1 MVPAYSGDVE
11 SWAASPRQRPW
22 PLPGWLTSSGG
33 RLGDILVVAVV
44 GAAQIAV
51 PVLGGPP
58 AAGQR
63 HLDALGIALLAVSAL
78 ALAARRQRP
87 VGVLVVTVVAVALY
101 YLLCY
106 PHGVSFLSL
115 YVAFYTAVVTGHRL
129 IAWVGAVVLAANMWL
144 SMAAG
149 YPVTSGI
156 VAWTT
161 AWLLIVMGG
170 GEVVRLRRAYLGS
183 LRQRAI
189 EAERTRDE
197 EGRRRASE
205 ERLHIARE
213 LHDLIGHNISLIH
226 VQASV
231 GLHLLERQ
239 PDQAAAALTAIKQ
252 ASKDT
257 LDELRLVIGG
267 VRDAGEESPRR
278 PARGLGDLDA
288 LVSAAA
294 AAGLDVRMEVSG
306 TPRPVPA
313 ALGLAAFRIV
323 QESLTN
329 VRRHAGPAA
338 AAAVRLEYGDRDL
351 TVRVEDDGCGP
362 AAWPGRSGGRGLDGM
377 RERAAAVGGRLDA
390 RPRPDGGFQV
400 VARLPLGGASPGEA
414 Q

>member
-1 MVPAYSGDVE
+1 VE
-11 SWAASPRQRPW
+11 SWAASPQRRPW
-22 PLPGWLTSSGG
+22 PLPGWLTSSG

-51 PVLGGPP
+51 PVLAGPP

-78 ALAARRQRP
+78 ALAARRKRP
-87 VGVLVVTVVAVALY
+87 VAVLVVTVVAVALY
-101 YLLCY
+101 YLLGF

-115 YVAFYTAVVTGHRL
+115 YVAFFTAVVTGHRL

-149 YPVTSGI
+149 YPVTSTV

-170 GEVVRLRRAYLGS
+170 GEVVRLRRDYLGS
-183 LRQRAI
+183 LRQRAV

-213 LHDLIGHNISLIH
+213 LHDLIGHNVSLIH

-239 PDQAAAALTAIKQ
+239 PDQAAAALAAIKQ

-267 VRDAGEESPRR
+267 VRNAGEESPRR

-288 LVSAAA
+288 LVSATA
-294 AAGLDVRMEVSG
+294 AAGLEVRMEVSG
-306 TPRPVPA
+306 SPRLVPA

-338 AAAVRLEYGDRDL
+338 VAVRLEYGDRDL
-351 TVRVEDDGCGP
+351 TVRVEDDGRGP
-362 AAWPGRSGGRGLDGM
+362 GAGRPGRSGGSGLAGM

-390 RPRPDGGFQV
+390 GARPGGGFQV
-400 VARLPLGGASPGEA
+400 VARLPLGSAGPGGA

>member
-1 MVPAYSGDVE
+1 M
-11 SWAASPRQRPW
+11 
-22 PLPGWLTSSGG
+22 
-33 RLGDILVVAVV
+33 AVV

-51 PVLGGPP
+51 PVLTAP

-63 HLDALGIALLAVSAL
+63 PLDALGIALLAVSAL

-87 VGVLVVTVVAVALY
+87 VGVLVVTVVAVTLY
-101 YLLCY
+101 YLLGY

-115 YVAFYTAVVTGHRL
+115 YVAFYTAIVTGHRL

-144 SMAAG
+144 SEAAG
-149 YPVTSGI
+149 YPVTSAV

-257 LDELRLVIGG
+257 LDELRLVIGA
-267 VRDAGEESPRR
+267 VRNAGEELPRR
-278 PARGLGDLDA
+278 PARGLDDLDA
-288 LVSAAA
+288 LVSATAA
-294 AAGLDVRMEVSG
+294 ADLDVRMEVSG
-306 TPRPVPA
+306 SPRPVPA

-338 AAAVRLEYGDRDL
+338 VAVRLEYGDRDL
-351 TVRVEDDGCGP
+351 TVRVEDDGRGP
-362 AAWPGRSGGRGLDGM
+362 GAARPGHSGGSGLAGM

-390 RPRPDGGFQV
+390 TARPGGGFQV
-400 VARLPLGGASPGEA
+400 VAWLPLGGVSPGGA

>member
-1 MVPAYSGDVE
+1 VE
-11 SWAASPRQRPW
+11 SWAASPQHRPW

-51 PVLGGPP
+51 PVVTAGPP

-101 YLLCY
+101 YLLGY

-129 IAWVGAVVLAANMWL
+129 IAWVGAGVLAANMWL
-144 SMAAG
+144 SSAAG
-149 YPVTSGI
+149 YPVTSAV

-183 LRQRAI
+183 LRQRAV

-257 LDELRLVIGG
+257 LDELRQVIGA
-267 VRDAGEESPRR
+267 VRNAGEESPRR
-278 PARGLGDLDA
+278 PARGLDDLDA
-288 LVSAAA
+288 LVSATA
-294 AAGLDVRMEVSG
+294 AAGLDVRLEVSG
-306 TPRPVPA
+306 SPRPVPA

-338 AAAVRLEYGDRDL
+338 VAVRLEYGDPDL
-351 TVRVEDDGCGP
+351 TVRVEDDGRGP
-362 AAWPGRSGGRGLDGM
+362 RTARPGRSGGSGLAGM

-390 RPRPDGGFQV
+390 GARPGGGFQV
-400 VARLPLGGASPGEA
+400 VARLPLGGASPGGTR
-414 Q
+414 